1 MKAEESVRRLPA
13 RSDYRLADYA
23 EVGLPIYR
31 ISSRIFTQ
39 VLKRISAIDEFL
51 LQLVRAGVHRTEE
64 ISAFLG
70 LPIAFV
76 DESLSQLL
84 SSDLLA
90 LSPSSDRSQ
99 RLSLSEKGKKA
110 LDGAETL
117 VPEERAHT
125 IEFDA
130 ILRKVVRH
138 GREQLLT
145 SRQTRDLGYKQIRPL
160 LKKQIGVSDL
170 PLRDVQKSFN
180 DGLSKRDTRRTILAI
195 CELYRKN
202 LYFLPAVCAI
212 YRAVDG
218 PDVQVS
224 FVVDGKHSPE
234 HDQAFAQADGA
245 HLLHIDRD
253 LARFSDSA
261 ENLETIEQEVK
272 EALLEARLGA
282 ANSQDG
288 ERATT
293 VVRPVTD
300 TESWSFLTAE
310 QQVEL
315 KQAGLTYLDAQGHY
329 PVLVHALKAAR
340 YRLLIHT
347 PFLHELIVTD
357 EFVRDMEKLLKSG
370 CKVYIG
376 YGMPDS
382 DVQKPTKSHLRVVER
397 LEKIARRYSNLF
409 FKKVDSHAKVLLQD
423 ELFVVLGSFNWLS
436 FRGDPDRTFRDEQ
449 SALIALPS
457 MVERKFQSELRLF
470 T

>member
-1 MKAEESVRRLPA
+1 MRTEEIVRRLPA
-13 RSDYRLADYA
+13 RSGYRLADYA

-39 VLKRISAIDEFL
+39 VPKRISAIDEFL
-51 LQLVRAGVHRTEE
+51 LQLVRTGVHRTEE

-70 LPIAFV
+70 LPMPFV
-76 DESLSQLL
+76 DNSLSQLIAD
-84 SSDLLA
+84 DLLS
-90 LSPSSDRSQ
+90 LSPSNDRTQ

-130 ILRKVVRH
+130 ILQRVVRH

-145 SRQTRDLGYKQIRPL
+145 SRQARDRGYKQIRPL
-160 LKKQIGVSDL
+160 LKKQIGISDL
-170 PLRDVQKSFN
+170 PLRDVQKSFIE
-180 DGLSKRDTRRTILAI
+180 GFSKREIRRTILAV

-202 LYFLPAVCAI
+202 LYFLPAICVI
-212 YRAVDG
+212 YRAIDG

-224 FVVDGKHSPE
+224 FVVDGKHSPQ
-234 HDQAFAQADGA
+234 HDQAFAQADGT

-253 LARFSDSA
+253 LTRFRSDA
-261 ENLETIEQEVK
+261 ENFEMIEQEVR
-272 EALLEARLGA
+272 EALNKTVASGIANQHGKVIEA
-282 ANSQDG
+282 S
-288 ERATT
+288 
-293 VVRPVTD
+293 VPPVAD
-300 TESWSFLTAE
+300 PESWSLLTAE
-310 QQVEL
+310 QKLEL
-315 KQAGLTYLDAQGHY
+315 QQAGLTYLDAQDHY
-329 PVLVHALKAAR
+329 PVLLHALKTAK

-357 EFVRDMEKLLKSG
+357 EFVMDMERLLKSG

-376 YGMPDS
+376 YGMPES

-397 LEKIARRYSNLF
+397 LEKVARRYRNLL

-436 FRGDPDRTFRDEQ
+436 FRGDPDRAFRDEQ

-470 T
+470 A

>member
-1 MKAEESVRRLPA
+1 MRTEEIVRRLPA
-13 RSDYRLADYA
+13 RSGYRLADYA
-23 EVGLPIYR
+23 EVGLPVYR

-39 VLKRISAIDEFL
+39 VPKRISAIDEFL
-51 LQLVRAGVHRTEE
+51 LQLVRTGVHRTEE

-70 LPIAFV
+70 LPMPFV
-76 DESLSQLL
+76 DESLSQLIAD
-84 SSDLLA
+84 DLLS
-90 LSPSSDRSQ
+90 LSPSNDRTQ

-130 ILRKVVRH
+130 ILQKVVRH

-145 SRQTRDLGYKQIRPL
+145 SRQARDRGYKQIRPL
-160 LKKQIGVSDL
+160 LKKQIGISDL
-170 PLRDVQKSFN
+170 PLRDVQKSFSE
-180 DGLSKRDTRRTILAI
+180 GISKRETRRTILAV

-202 LYFLPAVCAI
+202 LYFLPAICVI
-212 YRAVDG
+212 YRAIDG

-224 FVVDGKHSPE
+224 FVVDGKHSPQ

-253 LARFSDSA
+253 LTRFGNDA
-261 ENLETIEQEVK
+261 EDFKMIEQEVR
-272 EALLEARLGA
+272 EALTKGVTSRITD
-282 ANSQDG
+282 QDG
-288 ERATT
+288 DVIEAP
-293 VVRPVTD
+293 VRPVAD
-300 TESWSFLTAE
+300 PESWSLLTAE
-310 QQVEL
+310 QKLEL
-315 KQAGLTYLDAQGHY
+315 QQAGLTYLDAQDHY
-329 PVLVHALKAAR
+329 PVLLHALKTAK

-357 EFVRDMEKLLKSG
+357 EFVMDMERLLKSG

-376 YGMPDS
+376 YGMPES
-382 DVQKPTKSHLRVVER
+382 EVQKPTKSHLRVVER
-397 LEKIARRYSNLF
+397 LEKIARRYSNFL

-436 FRGDPDRTFRDEQ
+436 FRGDPDRAFRDEQ

-470 T
+470 A